1 MTGPV
6 FDAHFHVVDP
16 RFPLVPDQGFVP
28 EPFDVESYRR
38 AVTRLGVVGGAV
50 VAGSFQGFDSSWL
63 ADALASLGSAFVGVA
78 QLPPTVADEEVCRLD
93 ALGVRAVRANLH
105 RGGRGALEGLEA
117 LAGRVWEVAGWHV
130 EVYLDARHL
139 DELGPSLARLPRVCV
154 DHLGLSAAGLAHLL
168 DLVEGGAWVKASG
181 FGRVDFDVPK
191 ALRGIAAANPAALLF
206 GTDLPSTRAPRPFHL
221 ADVDLL
227 SESLGD
233 EGLVRRVLH
242 DNAMELYRPKVG
254 TTP

>member
-16 RFPLVPDQGFVP
+16 RFPLVPNQGVVP
-28 EPFDVESYRR
+28 APFDVESYRR
-38 AVTRLGVVGGAV
+38 AVAGLGVVGGAV
-50 VAGSFQGFDSSWL
+50 VAASFQGFDSSWL
-63 ADALASLGSAFVGVA
+63 ADALASLGPTFVGVA
-78 QLPPTVADEEVCRLD
+78 QLQPTVTDEDLRRLD

-154 DHLGLSAAGLAHLL
+154 DHLGLSELGLPRLL
-168 DLVEGGAWVKASG
+168 DLVEGGASVKASG
-181 FGRVDFDVPK
+181 FGRVDFDVPET
-191 ALRGIAAANPAALLF
+191 LRDIARANPTALLF
-206 GTDLPSTRAPRPFHL
+206 GTDLPSTRAPRPFRL

-227 SESLGD
+227 SEALGN

-242 DNAMELYRPKVG
+242 DNAMELYRPKVVA
-254 TTP
+254 TP